1 MNNPF
6 ANVFELL
13 KSVADKTRKAWQNN
27 AWYKS
32 LLKLTLILFV
42 AGIATI
48 AAFYWSIY
56 FGLFGPIP
64 TAQELENIKN
74 PVASEVYSSDSV
86 LLGKYYLQER
96 TDVTFDQLPEE
107 LIQALLATEDVRFYE
122 HSGVDKRSLFR
133 VLFKSIILRDES
145 SGGGSTI
152 TQQLAKNIFP
162 RQRNRYLST
171 PINKLKEIIIAQ
183 KLEKI
188 YSKEDIL
195 TLYFNTVSFGENAFG
210 IRTASERFF
219 SVRPKQLKIQEAA
232 VLVGLLKATNTYNP
246 RLNPNN
252 SISRRNLVISQM
264 AKYRFLAKDESDSIK
279 SLPLVLRY
287 KQHNH
292 NEGLA
297 TYFREHIRRELN
309 EWCRQNQKADGT
321 HYNLYTD
328 GLKIYTTLHAGM
340 QRYAEKAVQTHMAE
354 LQNTFYRHWG
364 KSEPWTTHSQILM
377 NAKYKSAR
385 YKKWREEGLPEED
398 INKKFSAPI
407 RMKIFTW
414 EGEVEKEMSPLDSI
428 KHYLYFLHAG
438 FMVMEPRSGHILAWV
453 GGINHKY
460 FKFDHV
466 NVNTKRQVG
475 STFKPIVYATA
486 LENGVEPCDFVPARR
501 IIYKNF
507 EDWSPGN
514 ANDKYE
520 GSYSVKGALTHS
532 VNTVSVKVL
541 KRATIDKTVTLASEM
556 GIESEIPP
564 VPSIALGTA
573 NISLHEMVG
582 AFATFANRGKV
593 RKPNFLLG
601 ITGRDGK
608 VLESFQ
614 NTEEEKRVMSTQTAD
629 MMTAMMRNVVNN
641 GTASRLRTK
650 YGLKNDIAGK
660 TGTTQSHADGWFI
673 GFTPDL
679 VAGAWVGSDDPNIH
693 FRSITYGQGA
703 SMALPIWALFMQQV
717 NKDKALSHYAKA
729 GFRHA
734 GGEVSRLM
742 NCDDYRDR
750 KSFIDDIFA
759 KILKKRDRS
768 KPKRSKRKQPRKR
781 RWTN

>member
-1 MNNPF
+1 
-6 ANVFELL
+6 
-13 KSVADKTRKAWQNN
+13 
-27 AWYKS
+27 
-32 LLKLTLILFV
+32 
-42 AGIATI
+42 
-48 AAFYWSIY
+48 
-56 FGLFGPIP
+56 
-64 TAQELENIKN
+64 
-74 PVASEVYSSDSV
+74 
-86 LLGKYYLQER
+86 
-96 TDVTFDQLPEE
+96 
-107 LIQALLATEDVRFYE
+107 
-122 HSGVDKRSLFR
+122 
-133 VLFKSIILRDES
+133 
-145 SGGGSTI
+145 
-152 TQQLAKNIFP
+152 
-162 RQRNRYLST
+162 
-171 PINKLKEIIIAQ
+171 
-183 KLEKI
+183 
-188 YSKEDIL
+188 
-195 TLYFNTVSFGENAFG
+195 
-210 IRTASERFF
+210 
-219 SVRPKQLKIQEAA
+219 
-232 VLVGLLKATNTYNP
+232 
-246 RLNPNN
+246 
-252 SISRRNLVISQM
+252 
-264 AKYRFLAKDESDSIK
+264 
-279 SLPLVLRY
+279 
-287 KQHNH
+287 
-292 NEGLA
+292 
-297 TYFREHIRRELN
+297 
-309 EWCRQNQKADGT
+309 
-321 HYNLYTD
+321 
-328 GLKIYTTLHAGM
+328 
-340 QRYAEKAVQTHMAE
+340 
-354 LQNTFYRHWG
+354 
-364 KSEPWTTHSQILM
+364 
-377 NAKYKSAR
+377 
-385 YKKWREEGLPEED
+385 
-398 INKKFSAPI
+398 
-407 RMKIFTW
+407 MKIFTW

-742 NCDDYRDR
+742 NCDDYRER

-768 KPKRSKRKQPRKR
+768 KSKRSKKKQPRKR